1 MARGGREAES
11 KLGDLLRAYVAA
23 GEILAGLRARWSV
36 QVVLEHA
43 SRGFMHLQERA
54 TELGVRIRVLAL
66 RHGDAVAFGHQLE
79 GFKETDAFNFHDE
92 LEQIATDVAAEA
104 PVKLVA
110 GMHGE
115 RRRLLSMKGAQA
127 GVARRAAGFLQ
138 AHIFTDDFDDVDG

>member
-1 MARGGREAES
+1 MARGVREAES
-11 KLGDLLRAYVAA
+11 KLRDLFHAYVAA
-23 GEILAGLRARWSV
+23 GEILAGLCARGTV

-54 TELGVRIRVLAL
+54 TELGIRVRVLAL

-79 GFKETDAFNFHDE
+79 GFKETDAFDFHDK

-104 PVKLVA
+104 PVKLMA

-115 RRRLLSMKGAQA
+115 ERGLLSMKGAKA
-127 GVARRAAGFLQ
+127 GVAWRAAGFLQ
-138 AHIFTDDFDDVDG
+138 AHVFTDDFDDVD